1 MLLKRK
7 NGIELPKKGAR
18 VLTLLIIAGMA
29 LSFTSCKS
37 IVETLNETASG
48 INSTISNISDAA
60 SQKDSEFF
68 GDETSQSDMPS
79 SVETADTKDVS
90 GTEESVFQS
99 NEVSRPVVGI
109 RPEFKEAMDSYE
121 EFYKEYVDFLKRYE
135 SSDNALSMITDYMDY
150 LSKYAEMGEELNAL
164 NTSELSE
171 EETAYYMEVMA
182 RITKLLSELY

>member
-7 NGIELPKKGAR
+7 NGIELSEKGKR
-18 VLTLLIIAGMA
+18 VLTLPIIAGIA

-37 IVETLNETASG
+37 IVETLNETASE
-48 INSTISNISDAA
+48 INSTISDISATS
-60 SQKDSEFF
+60 SQKDIVIF
-68 GDETSQSDMPS
+68 GDETSQPAIPS
-79 SVETADTKDVS
+79 SEETADIEDASSTK
-90 GTEESVFQS
+90 ESVFQS
-99 NEVSRPVVGI
+99 NEELQSVVGI

-135 SSDNALSMITDYMDY
+135 NSNNALGMITEYTDY
-150 LSKYAEMGEELNAL
+150 LSKYAEMSEKLDAL
-164 NTSELSE
+164 DTSELSE

>member
-18 VLTLLIIAGMA
+18 VLTLSIIAGMA

-68 GDETSQSDMPS
+68 GDETSQQDMQS
-79 SVETADTKDVS
+79 IVETANTKEVR
-90 GTEESVFQS
+90 GMEESFFQS
-99 NEVSRPVVGI
+99 IELSRPVVVI
-109 RPEFKEAMDSYE
+109 RPEFKEAMDSLKS
-121 EFYKEYVDFLKRYE
+121 FIKNMSIFLRDTK
-135 SSDNALSMITDYMDY
+135 ALIM
-150 LSKYAEMGEELNAL
+150 L
-164 NTSELSE
+164 
-171 EETAYYMEVMA
+171 
-182 RITKLLSELY
+182 

>member
-1 MLLKRK
+1 MT
-7 NGIELPKKGAR
+7 GVQTCALP
-18 VLTLLIIAGMA
+18 IY
-29 LSFTSCKS
+29 
-37 IVETLNETASG
+37 
-48 INSTISNISDAA
+48 
-60 SQKDSEFF
+60 
-68 GDETSQSDMPS
+68 ETSQSDMPS

-150 LSKYAEMGEELNAL
+150 LSKYAEMGEKLDAL